1 MPPRKKAKASAAST
15 PLGDGQP
22 GTPQAS
28 AALSQDEVLNDPWED
43 EQEIQLLKSMMKWKP
58 TGNHPLGDLNEYS
71 PDIAG
76 LHKHFRMI
84 SIHNDMTSHGF
95 ASEKAPHTRIPG
107 IWKKLDQLY
116 DLETL
121 DARENE
127 FIFGESADSTDGN
140 DAPPT
145 PDFELPEDEFGEMM
159 WHSRFRDS
167 ESPDVSSPPLI
178 PIEEEKALYVPDM
191 GLLKDLPDGVHSHKE
206 ESAAETSPPPKKSTR
221 ASRSTVKGGKGAKTG
236 AAAKNAKAVSDSEE
250 DDENEEEG
258 DEESSSDS
266 EEEEEED
273 SAPTTRRTNRS
284 KAKPAPRRTRK
295 R

>member
-1 MPPRKKAKASAAST
+1 MPPRKKAKVSAAST

-28 AALSQDEVLNDPWED
+28 AALAPAQDELLNDPWED

-58 TGNHPLGDLNEYS
+58 TG
-71 PDIAG
+71 

-95 ASEKAPHTRIPG
+95 ATEKAPHTRIPG

-127 FIFGESADSTDGN
+127 FTFSEDPDSASREEPETI
-140 DAPPT
+140 
-145 PDFELPEDEFGEMM
+145 PDFELPEEEFGAMM
-159 WHSRFRDS
+159 WQSRFRDAESS
-167 ESPDVSSPPLI
+167 EASSPPMM
-178 PIEEEKALYVPDM
+178 PVEDEKALYMPGL
-191 GLLKDLPDGVHSHKE
+191 GLLKDLPDGVHSHKA
-206 ESAAETSPPPKKSTR
+206 ESVADATPPPKKSTR
-221 ASRSTVKGGKGAKTG
+221 ASRSTVKSGKGAKAG
-236 AAAKNAKAVSDSEE
+236 AAAAKTTKAQSTVSDSEE
-250 DDENEEEG
+250 EENEE
-258 DEESSSDS
+258 DDDDESSSES
-266 EEEEEED
+266 EEED
-273 SAPTTRRTNRS
+273 SAPTTRRTNRT
-284 KAKPAPRRTRK
+284 KAKPAPKRTRK